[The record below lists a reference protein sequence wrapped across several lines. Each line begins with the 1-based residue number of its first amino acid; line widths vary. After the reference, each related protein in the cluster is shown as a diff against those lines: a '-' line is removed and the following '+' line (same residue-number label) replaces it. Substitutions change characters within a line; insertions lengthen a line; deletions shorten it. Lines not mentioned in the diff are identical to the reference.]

1 MNKKISRIIAIIM
14 LVVAIIFLV
23 FALNNPQASWTWNN
37 TITYTLYIIYLVVM
51 IFLLIAPFKKK

>member
-1 MNKKISRIIAIIM
+1 MNKKISKIIGMIM

-23 FALNNPQASWTWNN
+23 FALNHPQASWNWNN

-51 IFLLIAPFKKK
+51 IFLLIEPLK

>member
-1 MNKKISRIIAIIM
+1 MNKKISRIIGMIM

-23 FALNNPQASWTWNN
+23 FALSNPQASWNWNN

-51 IFLLIAPFKKK
+51 IFLLIAPLK

>member
-1 MNKKISRIIAIIM
+1 VNKKISRIIGMIM

-23 FALNNPQASWTWNN
+23 FALNNPQASWNWNN

-51 IFLLIAPFKKK
+51 IFLLIAPLK

>member
-1 MNKKISRIIAIIM
+1 MNKKISKIIGMIM

-23 FALNNPQASWTWNN
+23 FALNNPQASWNWNN

-51 IFLLIAPFKKK
+51 IFLLISPLK

>member
-1 MNKKISRIIAIIM
+1 VNKKISRIIGMIM

-23 FALNNPQASWTWNN
+23 FALNNPQASWNWNN

-51 IFLLIAPFKKK
+51 IFLLISPLK

>member
-1 MNKKISRIIAIIM
+1 MNKKISRIIGMIM

-23 FALNNPQASWTWNN
+23 FALNNPQASWSWNN

>member
-1 MNKKISRIIAIIM
+1 MNKKISRIIGMIM

-23 FALNNPQASWTWNN
+23 FALNNPQASWNWNN

-51 IFLLIAPFKKK
+51 IFLLISPLK

>member
-1 MNKKISRIIAIIM
+1 MNKKISRIIGMIM

-23 FALNNPQASWTWNN
+23 FALNNPQASWPWNN

-51 IFLLIAPFKKK
+51 IFLLISPLK

>member
-1 MNKKISRIIAIIM
+1 MNKKISKIIGMIM

-23 FALNNPQASWTWNN
+23 FALNNPQASWNWNN

-51 IFLLIAPFKKK
+51 IFLLIEPLK

>member
-1 MNKKISRIIAIIM
+1 MNKKISRIIGMIM

-23 FALNNPQASWTWNN
+23 FVLNNPQASWSWNN

-51 IFLLIAPFKKK
+51 IFLLIAPLK

>member
-1 MNKKISRIIAIIM
+1 MNKKISRIIGMIM

-23 FALNNPQASWTWNN
+23 FALNNPQASWNWNN

-51 IFLLIAPFKKK
+51 IFLLIAPLK

>member
-1 MNKKISRIIAIIM
+1 MNKKISKIIGMIM

-23 FALNNPQASWTWNN
+23 FALNNPQASWNWNH

-51 IFLLIAPFKKK
+51 IFLLISPLK

>member
-1 MNKKISRIIAIIM
+1 MNKKISRIIGMIM

-23 FALNNPQASWTWNN
+23 FALNNPQASWFWNN

-51 IFLLIAPFKKK
+51 IFLLIAPLK

>member
-1 MNKKISRIIAIIM
+1 MNKKISRIIGMIM

-23 FALNNPQASWTWNN
+23 FALNNPQASWNWNN

-51 IFLLIAPFKKK
+51 IFLLIEPLK

>member
-1 MNKKISRIIAIIM
+1 MNKKISRIIGIIM

-23 FALNNPQASWTWNN
+23 FALNNPQASWNWNN

-51 IFLLIAPFKKK
+51 IFLLIAPLK